1 MRTDLP
7 RALWAMLGALA
18 FLLVLEW
25 VWPAGDAGGGTI
37 RPAQVASHGHAP
49 ALTARDTSA
58 WVGAILAR
66 PLFSVSRR
74 PPHVA
79 PHRPGAVAA
88 GQARLAGIMITRD
101 GRRAIFA
108 PDGGGKQMVLPEGAS
123 VNDSTIR
130 RILPDRV
137 TLASGAVL
145 LPTYDRNRASTG
157 APSFQPFNP
166 AIGNPGPGNPGFA
179 NPNFANP
186 GFNPAL
192 PGGFPN
198 QAFQNA
204 AQPPQPGEDGQPPQV
219 PLMLRG
225 NMIPQRRE

>member
-1 MRTDLP
+1 MKGDLP

-25 VWPAGDAGGGTI
+25 VWPGGSAAGVTVS
-37 RPAQVASHGHAP
+37 PARVAVQARAP
-49 ALTARDTSA
+49 ALAARDTSA
-58 WVGAILAR
+58 WVSAVLAR

-74 PPHVA
+74 PPRVVSHGLGV
-79 PHRPGAVAA
+79 VAA
-88 GQARLAGIMITRD
+88 GQARLAGIMITRS

-108 PDGGGKQMVLPEGAS
+108 PEGGGKQLVLPEGAA

-145 LPTYDRNRASTG
+145 LPTYDKNRAATG
-157 APSFQPFNP
+157 VSAFQPF
-166 AIGNPGPGNPGFA
+166 NPGFA
-179 NPNFANP
+179 NPNFGNP
-186 GFNPAL
+186 GFNPAI
-192 PGGFPN
+192 PGGFANPP
-198 QAFQNA
+198 FQNP
-204 AQPPQPGEDGQPPQV
+204 AQPSQLPGEENGQAPPT

>member
-1 MRTDLP
+1 MRADLG
-7 RALWAMLGALA
+7 RLLWGLLGALA
-18 FLLVLEW
+18 LLLVLEW
-25 VWPAGDAGGGTI
+25 VWPAGGVAGVTVS
-37 RPAQVASHGHAP
+37 PAHVAVQARAP
-49 ALTARDTSA
+49 ALAARDTSA
-58 WVGAILAR
+58 WVSAVLAR

-74 PPHVA
+74 PPHVI
-79 PHRPGAVAA
+79 PRGPGAVAP
-88 GQARLAGIMITRD
+88 GQARLAGIMITRS

-108 PDGGGKQMVLPEGAS
+108 PEGGGKQMVLPEGAA

-145 LPTYDRNRASTG
+145 LPTYDRSRAGTG
-157 APSFQPFNP
+157 APGFQPFNP
-166 AIGNPGPGNPGFA
+166 GPGNLGLGNPGFA
-179 NPNFANP
+179 TPNLGNP
-186 GFNPAL
+186 GFNPAI

-198 QAFQNA
+198 PAFQNPA
-204 AQPPQPGEDGQPPQV
+204 LPPGEESGQPPPV

>member
-7 RALWAMLGALA
+7 RALWAMLGGLA

-25 VWPAGDAGGGTI
+25 AWPAGSAPGVGMSPTYL
-37 RPAQVASHGHAP
+37 AVKHGHAP
-49 ALTARDTSA
+49 ALAARDTST
-58 WVGAILAR
+58 WVSAILAR

-74 PPHVA
+74 PPANVSH
-79 PHRPGAVAA
+79 GAGVVAA
-88 GQARLAGIMITRD
+88 GQARLAGIMITRG

-108 PDGGGKQMVLPEGAS
+108 PDGGGKQLVLPEGAA

-137 TLASGAVL
+137 MLASGAVL

-166 AIGNPGPGNPGFA
+166 NLGNPGF
-179 NPNFANP
+179 PNP
-186 GFNPAL
+186 GFNPAI

-198 QAFQNA
+198 QGFQNP
-204 AQPPQPGEDGQPPQV
+204 AQLPQAGEDGQSPQTS
-219 PLMLRG
+219 LMLRG
-225 NMIPQRRE
+225 NMIPQRRF